1 MALTKGKQLR
11 YNDQELSLIKNTF
24 ADNEELLA
32 LFRKY
37 LLDGEL
43 SEEEKG
49 LLNTLTGNEATL
61 NLLEKAVK
69 PNLDRLAPPFQVVD
83 LYSNLDF
90 QPTPKDHAVDILKG
104 RHLAVQYLTQRFDAL
119 RGKTVEFIKFDSLVE
134 PTEDNTQ
141 TFVNILA
148 RNFLLSHIDTQL
160 FGQLMVIAGA
170 KEESLDQQKKRLTQN
185 SNK

>member
-11 YNDQELSLIKNTF
+11 YSDLELSLIKNTF

-43 SEEEKG
+43 TEEEQG
-49 LLNTLTGNEATL
+49 LLNSLTGNEAVV
-61 NLLEKAVK
+61 NLLEKAVN
-69 PNLDRLAPPFQVVD
+69 PQLDRLAPPFQAVD
-83 LYSNLDF
+83 LFSNLDF
-90 QPTPKDHAVDILKG
+90 TPTPKEHAVDIFKG
-104 RHLAVQYLTQRFDAL
+104 RALAVKYLTQRFDAL
-119 RGKTVEFIKFDSLVE
+119 RGKKVDLIKFDSLIE
-134 PTEDNTQ
+134 PTEDTTE

-148 RNFLLSHIDTQL
+148 RNFLLSHIDSQL
-160 FGQLMVIAGA
+160 FGQLMVIAGEKTETA
-170 KEESLDQQKKRLTQN
+170 EQQKKRLTQN